1 MIIDKFYKACLL
13 FIYIQPYNY
22 KNKIPYN
29 DSFHLKHKRDISFY
43 LHTEFHFISRI
54 TQYSSI

>member
-13 FIYIQPYNY
+13 FIYIQPYNH

-29 DSFHLKHKRDISFY
+29 DSFPLKTQERYHFY

-54 TQYSSI
+54 TQYK

>member
-13 FIYIQPYNY
+13 SIYIQPYNY

-29 DSFHLKHKRDISFY
+29 DLFPLKTQERYHFYHILNCILFQGLFSIS
-43 LHTEFHFISRI
+43 II
-54 TQYSSI
+54 